1 MSVFVTRN
9 TDISAAAMQSLYAS
23 KLQLSFE
30 RFARSVTH
38 ERTNVT
44 VKFANVTV
52 KFGGPAEYMEAPA
65 WSDDSQLT
73 VVHPIDSGSILAA
86 DNLMRLK
93 GLVIHELGHLVYTPR
108 SKTELAKFVH
118 SEGLHNVFNI
128 LEDNRIENFMV
139 SRMSGIAPWLIHTI
153 GQEITK
159 SIPVADWLPLLW
171 GRKYLPLD
179 LRQQAFASWKHGNNQ
194 EIVDVIDQYITLN
207 LNVTADVATA
217 KQLLKKL
224 RLLLGNQVQSANH
237 GMHRSATPTSDGSK
251 PANKSEQDKVIKDVK
266 SQLDQEAANELDDNH
281 IGSDGDNAENN
292 NPSADAAGKVA
303 QDIMASLLQQAQD
316 HVYDDIKSTIESIRG
331 GDVSTEESSDSKS
344 KDKRKVDKVPA
355 SYISLVSPKP
365 DFTSASRRF
374 AKELNELRAMH
385 DPGWV
390 RKTDQGRINVRQ
402 FMLDADFDEMFD
414 QWSDGNQDVTD
425 IECVILLDNSGSMDR
440 MIDDAYNSMWAIKR
454 ALDSINASTTVIQ
467 FGSHGSVLYPAS
479 VRANAKVA
487 TARYWAGG
495 DTRPFHSLVRAKEI
509 LDNSSRAVKML
520 ITITDGAWSNA
531 NDCERVLMGM
541 RMSGILTGLVFL
553 APGDGQDIWYMPK
566 TAEGEYVVDGHKCEV
581 VTLVNNPYDI
591 IDFAKSMTRL
601 AQKKMANI

>member
-30 RFARSVTH
+30 RFARSVTL

-44 VKFANVTV
+44 VKFGA
-52 KFGGPAEYMEAPA
+52 PAQYIEAPA

-73 VVHPIDSGSILAA
+73 VVHPIDNGSILAA
-86 DNLMRLK
+86 ENIMRLK

-108 SKTELAKFVH
+108 SKTDLAKYVH
-118 SEGLHNVFNI
+118 NDGLHNAFNI

-159 SIPVADWLPLLW
+159 SIPVTDWLPLLW

-179 LRQQAFASWKHGNNQ
+179 LRQHALASWKHNSGQ
-194 EIVDVIDQYITLN
+194 EIADTIDQYITLN
-207 LNVTADVATA
+207 LNVAADVATA
-217 KQLLKKL
+217 KQLIRNLNN
-224 RLLLGNQVQSANH
+224 LLGSVVKSANH
-237 GMHRSATPTSDGSK
+237 GKHQSSAPTSDGSK
-251 PANKSEQDKVIKDVK
+251 PASKGEQDKVLKDVK
-266 SQLDQEAANELDDNH
+266 KQLDQEATSNDDADSNV
-281 IGSDGDNAENN
+281 DGDTDS
-292 NPSADAAGKVA
+292 SADPQSSPDSAAGKAA
-303 QDIMASLLQQAQD
+303 QDIMSGLLQQAQD
-316 HVYDDIKSTIESIRG
+316 HVYEDIKSTIESIRG
-331 GDVSTEESSDSKS
+331 GDVSTEESSDIK
-344 KDKRKVDKVPA
+344 KKHQRKVDKVPA
-355 SYISLVSPKP
+355 SYIKLSSPKP
-365 DFTSASRRF
+365 DFTSASRSF

-467 FGSHGSVLYPAS
+467 FGSHGSVLYPAN

-487 TARYWAGG
+487 TARYWGGG
-495 DTRPFHSLVRAKEI
+495 DTKPFQSLVRAKEI
-509 LDNSSRAVKML
+509 LDNSQRAVKML
-520 ITITDGAWSNA
+520 ITITDGAWSNSD
-531 NDCERVLMGM
+531 DCERIILGM
-541 RMSGILTGLVFL
+541 RMSGVLTGLVFL
-553 APGDGQDIWYMPK
+553 APSDGEGLWYVPK
-566 TAEGEYVVDGHKCEV
+566 TNEGEHIIDGHKCEV
-581 VTLVNNPYDI
+581 VTLVNKPYDI
-591 IDFAKSMTRL
+591 IDFARSMTRL